1 MALNGDR
8 AAAETREY
16 EADGLSRA
24 NVDGILKGQSSSSCP
39 GTSAKLKPSRTGD
52 RQGAYHGYGMDRIN
66 NTVHSAASG
75 MQHAAFDQHR
85 REEAAQHC
93 TQRSSADP
101 SPCPGSAER
110 KDHIGEATQ
119 QPRLVLISN
128 RVATFDPDQPK
139 TGGLA
144 AALEPV
150 VERSGAVWM
159 GSSGKLGD
167 GTKAMDIGQHGE
179 GQVAKLDLPREHYSG
194 YYEGFANS
202 ILWPALHSLPDR
214 MAGSAENYQSYQE
227 INKFV
232 AGAAF
237 QFRDR
242 DAIWVHDYHF
252 LPLGAGL
259 HNLGVDKPIG
269 FFLHTPWPAPDMM
282 ERAPN
287 HRELMKSML
296 AYDLL
301 GFQTNWDLN
310 NFCDCVRTHLELE
323 VEHGVVIS
331 DGRQTRCQK
340 FPIGIDPKQFAQHAS
355 ESLTKQDR
363 YISSLQKKL
372 NGAKLAIGVDRLD
385 YTKGIDARI
394 EAFDQVLAAEPRSIV
409 LLQIANPSRT
419 EIEAYKSYKRDVE
432 RLVKRVNDEHGT
444 DEWRPILYENDPFT
458 QAQLAGLYRA
468 AHVCVV
474 TPLRDGM
481 NLVAKEYVAA
491 QDPENPGV
499 LVLSKFAGAAE
510 DFDRNG
516 ALLVDPT
523 SPAEIAAAISRAANM
538 QRDERIER
546 WRLMMDKIESYT
558 IHDWSADFVRELDKS
573 RVTVPADQFRHL
585 GFGWINEAQMPSY
598 RTAELD
604 AALKRAMDR
613 RWVLP
618 PTSRADRA
626 GSASEQSTRQLNFRD
641 YV

>member
-1 MALNGDR
+1 MDINIAGRER
-8 AAAETREY
+8 AAGY
-16 EADGLSRA
+16 
-24 NVDGILKGQSSSSCP
+24 P
-39 GTSAKLKPSRTGD
+39 GTSFATQQATQQAD
-52 RQGAYHGYGMDRIN
+52 
-66 NTVHSAASG
+66 
-75 MQHAAFDQHR
+75 FDQHLR
-85 REEAAQHC
+85 EAAQ
-93 TQRSSADP
+93 QGSLV
-101 SPCPGSAER
+101 GSATPELEHHLGTAAR
-110 KDHIGEATQ
+110 
-119 QPRLVLISN
+119 QPKLVVISN
-128 RVATFDPDQPK
+128 RVATFGPLQPK

-167 GTKAMDIGQHGE
+167 GSEPLDIGQHGE

-214 MAGSAENYQSYQE
+214 MAASANHYKSYQE

-259 HNLGVDKPIG
+259 QNLGVDKPIG
-269 FFLHTPWPAPDMM
+269 FFLHTPWPAPDMI
-282 ERAPN
+282 EQVPN
-287 HRELMKSML
+287 HGELMQSML

-310 NFCDCVRTHLELE
+310 NFRACLRTHLGLE
-323 VEHGVVIS
+323 IEHGVVIS
-331 DGRQTRCQK
+331 ARGHTRCQT
-340 FPIGIDPKQFAQHAS
+340 FPIGIDPKQFARNAS
-355 ESLTKQDR
+355 ESLAKPDP

-385 YTKGIDARI
+385 YTKGIDERI
-394 EAFDQVLAAEPRSIV
+394 KAFDQVLAAEPRSIV

-419 EIEAYKSYKRDVE
+419 EIEAYKIYKRDVE
-432 RLVKRVNDEHGT
+432 SLVERVNDKHGT
-444 DEWRPILYENDPFT
+444 NEWRPVLYENSPFT

-468 AHVCVV
+468 ARVGVV

-491 QDPENPGV
+491 QDPNDPGV

-510 DFDRNG
+510 DFDQNE

-523 SPAEIAAAISRAANM
+523 RPDEIAAAISKAANM
-538 QRDERIER
+538 PREERVQR
-546 WRLMMDKIESYT
+546 WRAMMDKLEAYT
-558 IHDWSADFVRELDKS
+558 IHDWSAHFVQELDKS
-573 RVTVPADQFRHL
+573 RVTVRATCSDL
-585 GFGWINEAQMPSY
+585 GSGWIN
-598 RTAELD
+598 
-604 AALKRAMDR
+604 
-613 RWVLP
+613 
-618 PTSRADRA
+618 
-626 GSASEQSTRQLNFRD
+626 
-641 YV
+641 